1 MFKLSKYLE
10 IHPLP
15 NDEPKSLFYSTKT
28 GEISLMSS
36 HLINY
41 IESKEWENIT
51 TTELLELTRCEIL
64 VCEDENELETI
75 LSFDSYS
82 EDYKEALGV
91 TIQPTANCQLGCH
104 YCGQSHSK
112 NKMTDLVVQKTLERI
127 KHILISQKYEK
138 LNITWYGG
146 EPLLA
151 LSLIESFYSDIF
163 NFCIDNNIKY
173 NSDIITNGLLLKPE
187 YFEKLM
193 KSNVSSIQ
201 VTIDG
206 PKETHDKRRITKG
219 GKGTFDVIMNNLKSI
234 VHSNIFEEYKPSIL
248 LRINIDSTNYEEVPK
263 LIELFKSE
271 NIFEKINIHFAPIV
285 EWGDNKADHT
295 SLTKEQFA
303 EKEIDWFIELYQNGK
318 TTSELIPGRKTYSC
332 MVDDKNSEAYDA
344 FGNIFPCYEYPYTA
358 IYQNDDCI
366 EGRVLDDVKFE
377 DKKLAKIRSFK
388 ENLHKREY
396 SYCIDCKF
404 LPVCHGS
411 CPKVW
416 MQGGNACPTFKYNIK
431 DRMLLHYLTLKNT

>member
-10 IHPLP
+10 IQPLP
-15 NDEPKSLFYSTKT
+15 NDESKSLYYSTKT
-28 GEISLMSS
+28 GEIVLMASD
-36 HLINY
+36 LIRH
-41 IESKEWENIT
+41 IEHKQWENIS

-75 LSFDSYS
+75 LSFDSHS

-104 YCGQSHSK
+104 YCGQAHSK
-112 NKMTDLVVQKTLERI
+112 NKMTDTVVKKTLERI
-127 KHILISQKYEK
+127 KHILISQNYEK

-163 NFCIDNNIKY
+163 NFCIENHIEY

-206 PKETHDKRRITKG
+206 PKETHDKRRVTKG
-219 GKGTFDVIMNNLKSI
+219 GKGTFDLIINNLKSV
-234 VHSNIFEEYKPSIL
+234 VHSDIFRKYKPSII

-263 LIELFKSE
+263 LIELLKIE
-271 NIFEKINIHFAPIV
+271 NIFEKINISFAPIV
-285 EWGDNKADHT
+285 EWGDNKADKV

-318 TTSELIPGRKTYSC
+318 TQNELLPGRKTYSC

-344 FGNIFPCYEYPYTA
+344 FGNIFPCYEYPYTE

-366 EGRVLDDVKFE
+366 EGNVLEEVKFE

-404 LPVCHGS
+404 LPICHGS

-416 MQGGNACPTFKYNIK
+416 IQGGNACPTFKYNIK
-431 DRMLLHYLTLKNT
+431 DRMLLHYLTLKNA

>member
-10 IHPLP
+10 IQPLP
-15 NDEPKSLFYSTKT
+15 NNSAKSLYYSTRT
-28 GEISLMSS
+28 GEITLMSS
-36 HLINY
+36 DLLSYIRHKDWDKINM
-41 IESKEWENIT
+41 N
-51 TTELLELTRCEIL
+51 ELLELTRSEIL
-64 VCEDENELETI
+64 VCDDENELETI
-75 LSFDSYS
+75 LSFDAHS

-104 YCGQSHSK
+104 YCGQVHSK
-112 NKMTDLVVQKTLERI
+112 NKMNDEVVKKTLERI
-127 KHILISQKYEK
+127 KHTLISKNYNK

-163 NFCIDNNIKY
+163 NFCIENQIEY
-173 NSDIITNGLLLKPE
+173 NSDIITNGLLLKYE

-193 KSNVSSIQ
+193 NSKVSSIQ

-219 GKGTFDVIMNNLKSI
+219 GKGTFDVIISNLKTI
-234 VHSNIFEEYKPSIL
+234 VHSDLFEKYKPSIV

-271 NIFEKINIHFAPIV
+271 RIFEKININFAPVV
-285 EWGDNKADHT
+285 EWGDNKADAL

-303 EKEIDWFIELYQNGK
+303 EQEIDWYIQLLQNGK
-318 TTSELIPGRKTYSC
+318 TPNELLPGRKTYSC

-344 FGNIFPCYEYPYTA
+344 FGNIFPCYEYPYTE

-366 EGRVLDDVKFE
+366 EGNVLEGVKLE
-377 DKKLAKIRSFK
+377 DKKMAKIRSFK
-388 ENLHKREY
+388 DNLHKREY
-396 SYCIDCKF
+396 SNCIDCKF